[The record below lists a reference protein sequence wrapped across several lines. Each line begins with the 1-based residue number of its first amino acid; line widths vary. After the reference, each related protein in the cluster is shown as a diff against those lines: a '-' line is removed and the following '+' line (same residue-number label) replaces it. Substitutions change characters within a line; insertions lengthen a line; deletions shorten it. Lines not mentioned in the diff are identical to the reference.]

1 MDIQRKI
8 MKKTLIIAALADLL
22 ALSAHADIIPT
33 LTSVSPSGSN
43 FTWSYNANVTGD
55 EKVTTG
61 DFFTIYD
68 FGSIISVTNTQPAG
82 WTFSSQNLGITPP
95 SLVGAA
101 GLTDNGAVLNLSWA
115 YSGPTIIGPQ
125 ALGVFS
131 VQTTVN
137 STRISQF
144 TAEATR
150 STGPEVGSKI
160 DNIGEVT
167 VPVPEMSALT
177 PMLAICGLTIVGLM
191 TSRWHRRTS

>member
-1 MDIQRKI
+1 M
-8 MKKTLIIAALADLL
+8 AALAGLL
-22 ALSAHADIIPT
+22 AFSARADIIPT
-33 LTSVSPSGSN
+33 LTSVTPSGSN
-43 FTWSYNANVTGD
+43 FTWSYSANVTLD
-55 EKVTTG
+55 EEVTTG

-68 FGSIISVTNTQPAG
+68 FRSIIPGTNTQPEG

-101 GLTDNGAVLNLSWA
+101 GLSDNGAVLNLSWA

-131 VQTTVN
+131 VQTTGN
-137 STRISQF
+137 STRIGQF

-150 STGPEVGSKI
+150 STGPETGSKI
-160 DNIGEVT
+160 DNIGEAT

-191 TSRWHRRTS
+191 TSRWRRRTS